1 MERFYIVWKIVARD
15 RKLPLVTMAV
25 ALALLMPAIASVPV
39 FGTPFLRMQ
48 AENQL
53 RQVEEEWSNGFYDG
67 MTPEE
72 EEPFKELRA
81 ALKEAVFSQSDAV
94 FYSSMQR
101 ANAVERDLAAQ
112 GALVSSAGLLE
123 GYQLF
128 YEAMAQAGGPLSF
141 DVASKMPAF
150 EYASY
155 VFGTTPAIILCM
167 PVLTCAAVA
176 VGSYRQGIVSLQ
188 APRPVLNLFVCT
200 FAPWALSV
208 VSLIVSFLPA
218 MVWMAACNGLGD
230 LSYPIAFMQG
240 DQAISTTVGE
250 SLFVSATLVLLG
262 SLCLSALMALLGM
275 WSSVFVGC
283 LVAGAIGLLPNIGL
297 YGGAVPEDILALCV
311 STYLAPGILCGYA
324 GCFSAADSVLSEA
337 LSPFPLCFVAFALLI
352 VAASLVGA
360 AAWALRRVYR
370 LWLTERWTHA

>member
-128 YEAMAQAGGPLSF
+128 YEAMAQAGGPQSL

-155 VFGTTPAIILCM
+155 VFGTTTAIILCM
-167 PVLTCAAVA
+167 TVLMCAAVA
-176 VGSYRQGIVSLQ
+176 VGSYRQDIYSIP
-188 APRPVLNLFVCT
+188 ASPT
-200 FAPWALSV
+200 F
-208 VSLIVSFLPA
+208 F
-218 MVWMAACNGLGD
+218 N
-230 LSYPIAFMQG
+230 F
-240 DQAISTTVGE
+240 
-250 SLFVSATLVLLG
+250 
-262 SLCLSALMALLGM
+262 
-275 WSSVFVGC
+275 
-283 LVAGAIGLLPNIGL
+283 
-297 YGGAVPEDILALCV
+297 
-311 STYLAPGILCGYA
+311 
-324 GCFSAADSVLSEA
+324 
-337 LSPFPLCFVAFALLI
+337 FA
-352 VAASLVGA
+352 
-360 AAWALRRVYR
+360 
-370 LWLTERWTHA
+370 